1 MAMKRGYPREG
12 NVKSNP
18 CVGPNYDNGRFYVPS
33 NANVDAPF
41 GDERDSKTIQS
52 EAGLLFEGG
61 GAPLHKGQYDEF
73 WEGK

>member
-1 MAMKRGYPREG
+1 MAMKRGYPG
-12 NVKSNP
+12 GANVKKNP
-18 CVGPNYDNGRFYVPS
+18 CVGPDYDNGRFYVPQ
-33 NANVDAPF
+33 NADIDGPI
-41 GDERDSKTIQS
+41 GDERNDKAIQS